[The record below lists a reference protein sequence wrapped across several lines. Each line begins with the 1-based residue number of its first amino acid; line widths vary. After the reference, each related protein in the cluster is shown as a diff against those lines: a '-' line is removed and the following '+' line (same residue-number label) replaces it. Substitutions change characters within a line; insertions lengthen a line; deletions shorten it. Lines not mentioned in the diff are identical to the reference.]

1 MEKMVKMAETI
12 KGEREFDW
20 RNMLLANRVVKTGD
34 ERTAN
39 RKLKNEYFKYKSET
53 EETKRLSNKYK
64 DAAINGSAGM
74 AEKADFMYN
83 SDAYLRYRIFDTYDD
98 AIKRYTEALKS
109 ETNPA
114 MRKQLETEMYDLM
127 RELIDDLHET
137 ENKK

>member
-1 MEKMVKMAETI
+1 MVKMAETL

-64 DAAINGSAGM
+64 GAALKGAAGM

-83 SDAYLRYRIFDTYDD
+83 SDDYLRYRIFDTYDD